1 MRLRGP
7 SAQKRRLLPATGCG
21 SVASLAGSDRSQPG
35 REVSALLALTDSA
48 VQAVKDIVSSSDE
61 IAETGGLRMVAE
73 RAGTRAN
80 FGLSVV
86 PLPAEDDE
94 VIEEQGVR
102 VFLEPEAASLL
113 DDKVLDASVEQNQV
127 AFTIADQIEE

>member
-1 MRLRGP
+1 
-7 SAQKRRLLPATGCG
+7 
-21 SVASLAGSDRSQPG
+21 
-35 REVSALLALTDSA
+35 VSALLALTDSA

-102 VFLEPEAASLL
+102 VFLEPEAASL